1 MPYCKKARHLKDMEK
16 STGLTLKVK
25 QPKAN
30 LGRKGKILTAKN
42 LTTLHNR
49 KTNNNFSSKND
60 TLILT
65 R

>member
-1 MPYCKKARHLKDMEK
+1 MEK
-16 STGLTLKVK
+16 SKGLTLKVK
-25 QPKAN
+25 QPKAI

-49 KTNNNFSSKND
+49 KTNYNFSSKD
-60 TLILT
+60 DSFILT